1 MSKLRRVASKLD
13 EDFLKEGMLPRF
25 APVLVSFDSPLFLVI
40 KTGSLG
46 SMASASAVL
55 TLQLSP
61 LASLGESCP
70 LLASLRDG
78 MQWMLLPKP

>member
-13 EDFLKEGMLPRF
+13 EHFLKEGMLPWF
-25 APVLVSFDSPLFLVI
+25 VPVLVSFDSPLLVI

-70 LLASLRDG
+70 LLASLRNG
-78 MQWMLLPKP
+78 MQWVLLPKP